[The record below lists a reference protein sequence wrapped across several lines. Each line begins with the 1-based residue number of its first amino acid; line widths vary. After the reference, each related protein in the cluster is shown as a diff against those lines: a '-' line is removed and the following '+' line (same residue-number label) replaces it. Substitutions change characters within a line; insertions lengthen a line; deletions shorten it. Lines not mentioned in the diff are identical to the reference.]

1 MSNESPREKVAR
13 LRQQRAKK
21 DSSISIKIQESDLY
35 DWNSTARFLLLI
47 IAQTQV
53 TNEDAYVPEDMPDEF
68 KNDIL
73 GWSWMSQ
80 WRFALRIGKSESQV
94 QRLIERFAKDG
105 VIQVRQWEDDN
116 HTLHN
121 LYRVVEGVVDT
132 RQRPSQKKDVERPQ
146 RYAKKNSNRGRFSS
160 ENQPHR
166 PSAEDILGAEEA
178 VMEEELA

>member
-1 MSNESPREKVAR
+1 MSSNAKEKTAKFR
-13 LRQQRAKK
+13 KALAKK
-21 DSSISIKIQESDLY
+21 ESSLSIKIMESDLY
-35 DWNSTARFLLLI
+35 DWNTTARFLLVV

-94 QRLIERFAKDG
+94 QRLIERFEQDG

-121 LYRVVEGVVDT
+121 LYRVVESVVEAH
-132 RQRPSQKKDVERPQ
+132 QRPGQKKDVERPP
-146 RYAKKNSNRGRFSS
+146 RYANKNSNRGRFSS
-160 ENQPHR
+160 ENQPR
-166 PSAEDILGAEEA
+166 RAGAEEILGAKEA
-178 VMEEELA
+178 VMEEESV